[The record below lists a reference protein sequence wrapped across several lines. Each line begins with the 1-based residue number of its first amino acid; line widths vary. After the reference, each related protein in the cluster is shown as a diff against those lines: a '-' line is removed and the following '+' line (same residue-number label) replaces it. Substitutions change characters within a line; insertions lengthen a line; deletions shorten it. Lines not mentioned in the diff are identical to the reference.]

1 MNQCESTQSWYT
13 KNGVISPI
21 ISLRN
26 RPNPY
31 GITHKYGKKAG
42 QVKKY
47 KLITE
52 QDIKDAEAQIS
63 NGQCQD

>member
-1 MNQCESTQSWYT
+1 MKQCEATQSWPT

-47 KLITE
+47 KLIT
-52 QDIKDAEAQIS
+52 QKDIDNAEAEVS
-63 NGQCQD
+63 NG

>member
-1 MNQCESTQSWYT
+1 MKQCEATQSWPT
-13 KNGVISPI
+13 KNSVISPI

-47 KLITE
+47 KLIT
-52 QDIKDAEAQIS
+52 QKDIDNAEAEVS
-63 NGQCQD
+63 NG